1 MRSRRCNA
9 EQTLLKPLSD
19 REGRGR
25 DEAEPEE
32 LPDYQSPYGSSRS
45 IVPASD
51 GEGDFE
57 RIFIDIFAQ

>member
-19 REGRGR
+19 REGRGS

-32 LPDYQSPYGSSRS
+32 LPDHQSPYGSIRF

>member
-45 IVPASD
+45 IIPASD

-57 RIFIDIFAQ
+57 RIFIDICTQ